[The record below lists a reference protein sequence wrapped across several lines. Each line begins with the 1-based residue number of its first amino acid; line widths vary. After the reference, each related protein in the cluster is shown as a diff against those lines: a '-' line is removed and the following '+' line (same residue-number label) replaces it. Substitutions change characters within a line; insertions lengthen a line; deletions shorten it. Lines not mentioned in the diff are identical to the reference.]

1 MSSESYYKQIVEGLN
16 KDILGVKE
24 KYPEMKS
31 NCYPQEL
38 VKMFE
43 KYIEV
48 YGHAYCMDLGSERK
62 KISKLLYKFLNDL
75 KYWG

>member
-1 MSSESYYKQIVEGLN
+1 MSCEYFKKLSEKLN
-16 KDILGVKE
+16 KDTIHFKE
-24 KYPEMKS
+24 KYPEMNS

-48 YGHAYCMDLGSERK
+48 HGHAYCMDLGSERR

-75 KYWG
+75 KY